1 MSPELRAALLAQVE
15 ARQALNTLAPAAK
28 EEERSAAVAKLNEVD
43 QKVAELL
50 SAEPSAAPPELRDRI
65 SLGRYLRGIAEER
78 ALDGA
83 EGELR
88 TELNLSDQAVPLEA
102 MLPTVEERADAVSP
116 QNAAGAALPSGDIN
130 RTTGPL
136 LTRVFTETDSAFLGI
151 PMPMV
156 PAGERRYPVMVDG
169 TDASMQARGAG
180 PDAAAAKFDIVDVN
194 PHRLTGRYVF
204 DLEGVAEMGGLL
216 ESTLRSDLRTVM
228 GYQMDRQTLLGSGA
242 ANQVSG
248 ILQELDLTLPPGT
261 AFDGNDVNSVL
272 TWALSKQLGYGSL
285 DGQYLRTEAALRILV
300 GKATYD
306 LMRGVYL
313 VDGSGNIVRDAIDGV
328 DVLRGQGV
336 ALRPSYQ
343 IPAPAT
349 ATIKG
354 KNAKSGKAVQS
365 AVVTGMPSDAVCPIW
380 QGMTMIRDPY
390 TQARGAQV
398 VLTAHML
405 FGFVFRRK
413 NAWRQY
419 AIRTEA

>member
-1 MSPELRAALLAQVE
+1 MTPELRAALLAQVE
-15 ARQALNTLAPAAK
+15 ARQALNTLAPDAK
-28 EEERSAAVAKLNEVD
+28 EEERSAAVAKLNEAD

-248 ILQELDLTLPPGT
+248 ILKELDLTLPPGT

-272 TWALSKQLGYGSL
+272 TWALSKQLGYGTL
-285 DGQYLRTEAALRILV
+285 DGQYLRSEASLRMLV
-300 GKATYD
+300 GKHTYD
-306 LMRGVYL
+306 LMRGLYRTDNAESMDAAETL
-313 VDGSGNIVRDAIDGV
+313 MGTGVR
-328 DVLRGQGV
+328 
-336 ALRPSYQ
+336 LRPSYQ